1 MTPFIYKKNSLYCE
15 SLSVARIVKELG
27 TPCYIYS
34 YHAFVEQFQKIKKA
48 FAPVDPLICF
58 AMKANDNLAVV
69 KTLVDQGAGCDI
81 VSGGELTKALKVKA
95 DPKKIVFASVGKTEE
110 EIIAALNAGILLFN
124 VESRP
129 ELDEINRL
137 AKKLKKH
144 ACAAL
149 RVNPDV
155 AAATHDR
162 IMTGT
167 LNKKFGLDLATART
181 ILTNQSAWPNVEIS
195 GIHMHIGS
203 QIKTV
208 QPYVEAMER
217 ILQFLH
223 DLKVAGVTLKYFDVG
238 GGFGI
243 SYDENHPEHI
253 EDFAKALI
261 PLLKQTGLKII
272 MEPGRFI
279 SGNSGIFITKTLY
292 IKDNGV
298 KKFIIV
304 DAGMNDLPRPSL
316 YDAHHEI
323 IPVKIDP
330 AAKTDTFDVVGPI
343 CESGDFFAKKRMM
356 PIVKNGD
363 LLAIKSAGAYCY
375 AMSSNYNVRPRAP
388 EVMVKGNK
396 FAVIKKRETI
406 KDLMKGE
413 KIPDFLK

>member
-1 MTPFIYKKNSLYCE
+1 MHFHYKNNLLYCE
-15 SLSVARIVKELG
+15 NIRVDRIIKELG

-34 YHAFVEQFQKIKKA
+34 YHAFVEQFERIRKT

-69 KTLVDQGAGCDI
+69 KTLVNQGAGCDI
-81 VSGGELTKALKVKA
+81 VSGGELIKALKAKA
-95 DPKKIVFASVGKTEE
+95 DPKKIVFASVGKTEA
-110 EIIAALNAGILLFN
+110 EITDALNAGILLFN
-124 VESRP
+124 VESQP

-137 AKKLKKH
+137 AKKLKKQ
-144 ACAAL
+144 AGVAL

-155 AAATHDR
+155 EAATHDR
-162 IMTGT
+162 ITTGT
-167 LNKKFGLDLATART
+167 LNKKFGLDLATAKA
-181 ILTNQSAWPNVEIS
+181 ILMNQKAWPHVEIS

-203 QIKTV
+203 QIKTAA
-208 QPYVEAMER
+208 PYVEAMNR
-217 ILQFLH
+217 ILAFLNE
-223 DLKVAGVTLKYFDVG
+223 LKTAGVTLKYFDMG

-253 EDFAKALI
+253 EDFAKALL

-279 SGNSGIFITKTLY
+279 AGNSGIFITETLY
-292 IKDNGV
+292 VKDNGV

-323 IPVKIDP
+323 IPVKNNP
-330 AAKTDTFDVVGPI
+330 AAHTDTFDVVGPI
-343 CESGDFFAKKRMM
+343 CESGDFFAKKRLM
-356 PIVKNGD
+356 PLVKHGD

-375 AMSSNYNVRPRAP
+375 VMGSNYNVRGRAP

-396 FAVIKKRETI
+396 FSVIKKRETI

-413 KIPDFLK
+413 TIPEFLK

>member
-1 MTPFIYKKNSLYCE
+1 MHFHYKNNLLYCE
-15 SLSVARIVKELG
+15 NIRVDRIIKELG

-34 YHAFVEQFQKIKKA
+34 YHAFVEQFERIRNA

-69 KTLVDQGAGCDI
+69 KTLVSQGAGCDI
-81 VSGGELTKALKVKA
+81 VSGGELIKALKAKA
-95 DPKKIVFASVGKTEE
+95 DPKKIVFASVGKTEA
-110 EIIAALNAGILLFN
+110 EITDALNAGILLFN
-124 VESRP
+124 VESQP
-129 ELDEINRL
+129 ELNEINRL
-137 AKKLKKH
+137 ARKLKKQ
-144 ACAAL
+144 AGVAL

-155 AAATHDR
+155 EAATHDR

-167 LNKKFGLDLATART
+167 LNKKFGLDLATAKA
-181 ILTNQSAWPNVEIS
+181 ILMNQKAWPNVEIS

-203 QIKTV
+203 QIKTAA
-208 QPYVEAMER
+208 PYIEALNR
-217 ILQFLH
+217 ILAFLNE
-223 DLKVAGVTLKYFDVG
+223 LKVAGVTLKYFDMG

-253 EDFAKALI
+253 EDFAKALV
-261 PLLKQTGLKII
+261 PLLKKTGLKII
-272 MEPGRFI
+272 IEPGRFI
-279 SGNSGIFITKTLY
+279 AGNSGIFITETLY
-292 IKDNGV
+292 VKDNGV

-330 AAKTDTFDVVGPI
+330 VAQTDIFDVVGPI
-343 CESGDFFAKKRMM
+343 CESGDFFAKKRTM
-356 PIVKNGD
+356 PVVKRND

-375 AMSSNYNVRPRAP
+375 VMGSNYNVRGRAP

-396 FAVIKKRETI
+396 FSVIKKRETI

-413 KIPDFLK
+413 TIPEFIK

>member
-1 MTPFIYKKNSLYCE
+1 VHFPHKNNSLYCE
-15 SLSVARIVKELG
+15 GVRVERIIKELG

-34 YHAFVEQFQKIKKA
+34 YHAFVDQFSRIKSA

-69 KTLVDQGAGCDI
+69 KTLVNQGAGCDI
-81 VSGGELTKALKVKA
+81 VSGGELAKALKAKA

-110 EIIAALNAGILLFN
+110 EITAALNAGILLFN
-124 VESRP
+124 VESQP
-129 ELDEINRL
+129 ELDSINRL
-137 AKKLKKH
+137 AKKLKRR
-144 ACAAL
+144 AGAAL

-155 AAATHDR
+155 AAATHER

-167 LNKKFGLDLATART
+167 LNKKFGLDLATAKA
-181 ILTNQSAWPNVEIS
+181 ILINQKTWPSVDIN

-203 QIKTV
+203 QIKTIE
-208 QPYVEAMER
+208 PYVEAMNR
-217 ILQFLH
+217 LLPFLA
-223 DLKVAGVTLKYFDVG
+223 DLKAACVALKYFDVG

-261 PLLKQTGLKII
+261 PLLKRTDLKII

-279 SGNSGIFITKTLY
+279 SGNSGIFVTKMLY

-298 KKFIIV
+298 KKFMIV

-323 IPVKIDP
+323 VPVKTDP
-330 AAKTDTFDVVGPI
+330 DAKTDTFDVVGPI
-343 CESGDFFAKKRMM
+343 CESGDFFAKKRVL
-356 PIVKNGD
+356 PVVKQGD
-363 LLAIKSAGAYCY
+363 LMAIKSAGAYCY

-388 EVMVKGNK
+388 EVMVKGNQ
-396 FAVIKKRETI
+396 FVVIKKRETI
-406 KDLMKGE
+406 KDLMRGE
-413 KIPDFLK
+413 TIPQFIK